1 MWFFASP
8 QIIYGEGS
16 LSYLERLQG
25 TRACIVTDAVL
36 LKLGLVE
43 KVKAALA
50 PTGMALD
57 VIADVEPEPP
67 LETVRRGAARLLDLC
82 PQWIIAL
89 GGGSVIDA
97 AKAMWVLYERPDL
110 QPDAINPVE
119 ALGLRQKARLV
130 AIPTTTGTGSEAT
143 WAIVLTDT
151 AEHRKLG
158 LGSRENLPDLAI
170 LDPELVLDL
179 PARLTADTGLDAL
192 THAVEGYTSALHN
205 DFCDGLCLQA
215 ARLLFEWL
223 PQAVADGSNLE
234 ARIHTQNAAAMAGLG
249 FGNGMAALAHG
260 MGHALGGALHVPHGR
275 AVSLFLPYTIEYCAG
290 EPGTR
295 YADLAAFLGLPAASE
310 AQAAAALA
318 EAIRNL
324 ERRLGQPLTLPECGI
339 TRAAFEAALDALV
352 WNAQGDSQTVMSTR
366 LPDDADLR
374 RLFWLAWEGE
384 NAPSPLPPS
393 QGKGE

>member
-8 QIIYGEGS
+8 QIIYGEQS

-25 TRACIVTDAVL
+25 QRACIVTDPTL
-36 LKLGLVE
+36 LKLGLVD

-57 VIADVEPEPP
+57 VIADVEPEPS
-67 LETVRRGAARLLDLC
+67 LDTVRRGAARLLELC
-82 PQWIIAL
+82 PQWIIAV

-119 ALGLRQKARLV
+119 VLGLRQKARLV

-151 AEHRKLG
+151 AERRKLG

-179 PARLTADTGLDAL
+179 PPRLTADTGLDAL
-192 THAVEGYTSALHN
+192 THAVEGYTSTMHN

-223 PQAVADGSNLE
+223 PKAMADGSDLE
-234 ARIHTQNAAAMAGLG
+234 ARAHTQNAAAMAGLG

-275 AVSLFLPYTIEYCAG
+275 AVSLFLPYTIEYCAA

-295 YADLAAFLGLPAASE
+295 YAGLASFLGLQADSE
-310 AQAAAALA
+310 AQAAASLA
-318 EAIRNL
+318 EAIRAL
-324 ERRLGQPLTLPECGI
+324 ELQLGQPLTLPECGI
-339 TRAAFEAALDALV
+339 TPQAFKAALEDLV
-352 WNAQGDSQTVMSTR
+352 WNALGDSQTVMSSR
-366 LPDDADLR
+366 VPDDEDLR
-374 RLFWLAWEGE
+374 ELFQLAWDG
-384 NAPSPLPPS
+384 P
-393 QGKGE
+393 Q

>member
-1 MWFFASP
+1 MWFFNSP
-8 QIIYGEGS
+8 QVVYGEQA

-25 TRACIVTDAVL
+25 RHACIVTDANL

-43 KVKAALA
+43 RVKAALA
-50 PTGMALD
+50 PTGMALS
-57 VIADVEPEPP
+57 VIDDVEPEPS

-82 PQWIIAL
+82 PDWIIAV
-89 GGGSVIDA
+89 GGGSVMDA

-110 QPDAINPVE
+110 SPDAINPVE
-119 ALGLRQKARLV
+119 QLGLRQKARLV
-130 AIPTTTGTGSEAT
+130 AIPTTAGTGSEAT

-170 LDPELVLDL
+170 LDPELVAAL
-179 PARLTADTGLDAL
+179 PPRLTADTGLDAL
-192 THAVEGYTSALHN
+192 THAVEGYTSAMHN

-223 PQAVADGSNLE
+223 PRAVADGSDLE
-234 ARIHTQNAAAMAGLG
+234 ARTHTQNAATMAGLG
-249 FGNGMAALAHG
+249 FGNSMAALAHG
-260 MGHALGGALHVPHGR
+260 MGHSLGGVLHVPHGR
-275 AVSLFLPYTIEYCAG
+275 AVALFLPYTIEYCAA

-295 YADLAAFLGLPAASE
+295 YAGLATFLGLPHRGLRGRPAAPE

-318 EAIRNL
+318 DAIRRL
-324 ERRLGQPLTLPECGI
+324 ERQLGQPLSLPECGI
-339 TRAAFEAALDALV
+339 TPQQFEDALDALA

-366 LPDDADLR
+366 IPDDRELR
-374 RLFWLAWEGE
+374 QLFRSAWAGTRVDF
-384 NAPSPLPPS
+384 
-393 QGKGE
+393 

>member
-1 MWFFASP
+1 MWIFASP

-16 LSYLERLQG
+16 LSYLERLTG
-25 TRACIVTDAVL
+25 ARACIVTDATL

-50 PTGMALD
+50 STGMALD
-57 VIADVEPEPP
+57 VISDVEPEPS
-67 LETVRRGAARLLDLC
+67 LETVRRGAARLLELC

-89 GGGSVIDA
+89 GGGSVMDA
-97 AKAMWVLYERPDL
+97 AKAMWVLYERPDIS
-110 QPDAINPVE
+110 PDAINPVE
-119 ALGLRQKARLV
+119 TLGLRQKARLV

-151 AEHRKLG
+151 AESRKLG

-170 LDPELVLDL
+170 LDPELVLAL

-192 THAVEGYTSALHN
+192 THAVEGYTSAMHN

-215 ARLLFEWL
+215 ARLVFEWL
-223 PQAVADGSNLE
+223 PRVVADGTDLE

-275 AVSLFLPYTIEYCAG
+275 AVSLFLPYTIEYCAA

-295 YADLAAFLGLPAASE
+295 YAGLASFLGLHASYE
-310 AQAAAALA
+310 AEAAAGLA
-318 EAIRNL
+318 GAIRSL

-339 TRAAFEAALDALV
+339 TRQAYESALDTLV
-352 WNAQGDSQTVMSTR
+352 WNALGDSQTVMSTR
-366 LPDDADLR
+366 LPDEADLR
-374 RLFWLAWEGE
+374 RLFQLAWDG
-384 NAPSPLPPS
+384 P
-393 QGKGE
+393 K